1 MAGLEFQQKQIQSQI
16 QIMSQ
21 KQIQALKLL
30 AMNSKD
36 LTEEIYKA
44 AEENPAL
51 VITKDKSNW
60 DGTKISSATA
70 SGEVASENF
79 QAALE
84 AKADERESL
93 QEHLLS
99 DGRRIYTL

>member
-44 AEENPAL
+44 AEDNPAL
-51 VITKDKSNW
+51 VIT
-60 DGTKISSATA
+60 
-70 SGEVASENF
+70 
-79 QAALE
+79 
-84 AKADERESL
+84 
-93 QEHLLS
+93 
-99 DGRRIYTL
+99 